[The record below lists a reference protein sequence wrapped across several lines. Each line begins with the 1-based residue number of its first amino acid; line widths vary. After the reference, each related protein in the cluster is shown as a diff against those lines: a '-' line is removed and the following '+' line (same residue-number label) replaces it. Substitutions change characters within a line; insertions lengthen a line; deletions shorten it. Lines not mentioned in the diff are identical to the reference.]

1 MQSTKI
7 SFSIWSWVYLVYVVS
22 RGSRNFS
29 QELQASA
36 EPCWYCSYH
45 CCNGTSNSK
54 RLPVNPSPVF
64 NRSLDVTISYSLG
77 IRRCG
82 SRCQKVFC
90 CAILSVLPAVTP
102 DEKQT

>member
-7 SFSIWSWVYLVYVVS
+7 SFSIWTSVYLLYVAS

-29 QELQASA
+29 QELQASG

-45 CCNGTSNSK
+45 CRNGTSSSK
-54 RLPVNPSPVF
+54 RLPVKPSPVF

-77 IRRCG
+77 MRRCG

-90 CAILSVLPAVTP
+90 RTMLLLLPAVTP
-102 DEKQT
+102 REKQT